1 MEVFVI
7 NLEESSDRKK
17 LFDER
22 NAQYMGKYN
31 YFNAVNGKKLNISEL
46 NEDIF
51 EKKSINY
58 SNGALG
64 AALSHLNLWDKC
76 IENNKPIIIMEDDVI
91 VNYEYKKHLE
101 NVLSMLPEDFDILQ
115 LSYNFDSVLSF
126 HNTIYEQCHS
136 LFAKLRHAFGIA
148 AYIVS
153 PKGAKILKEKCFPL
167 NNKLLQIPFLNIINC
182 FTIDCMMNTAYKDIS
197 AYICIIPFIMT
208 PHISDEYKST
218 IS

>member
-136 LFAKLRHAFGIA
+136 LFGKKKITKIDIENFRKDKIFPTIAKLRHAFGIA
-148 AYIVS
+148 AYIVL
-153 PKGAKILKEKCFPL
+153 KGLK
-167 NNKLLQIPFLNIINC
+167 
-182 FTIDCMMNTAYKDIS
+182 Y
-197 AYICIIPFIMT
+197 
-208 PHISDEYKST
+208 
-218 IS
+218 